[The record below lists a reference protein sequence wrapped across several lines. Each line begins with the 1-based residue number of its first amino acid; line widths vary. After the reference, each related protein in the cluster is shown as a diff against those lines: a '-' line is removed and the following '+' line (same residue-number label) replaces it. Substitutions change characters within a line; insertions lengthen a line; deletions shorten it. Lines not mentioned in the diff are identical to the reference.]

1 MKKCK
6 HCKTPFEPLRPLQVV
21 CSLYCA
27 VSIKMTKEVSKLR
40 KERLNDLQ
48 GKGYY
53 IKILQILVNKIVR
66 ELDKDK
72 PCISCGTTKA
82 KQWDAS
88 HFYPI
93 STHGSIRFNL
103 YNIYKS
109 CSYCNKELGGNLYEY
124 SKRLKEINRLEIIEE
139 HKAKYNG
146 IKFTIP
152 ELKEAITAAKSAL
165 KNLTDRETINKQLN
179 LYK

>member
-6 HCKTPFEPLRPLQVV
+6 HCKTPFEPLRPLQAV
-21 CSLYCA
+21 CGLGCA
-27 VSIKMTKEVSKLR
+27 VAIKKTKEVAKLK

-53 IKILQILVNKIVR
+53 IKILQMLVNKIVR
-66 ELDKDK
+66 ELDKNK
-72 PCISCGTTKA
+72 PCISCDKIEA
-82 KQWDAS
+82 KWDAG
-88 HFYPI
+88 HFYPV

-103 YNIYKS
+103 NNIYKQ
-109 CSYCNKELGGNLYEY
+109 CSRCNNELGGNLYEY
-124 SKRLKEINRLEIIEE
+124 SKRLKEINCLEIIEE

-152 ELKEAITAAKSAL
+152 ELKEAIEQAKKAL
-165 KNLTDRETINKQLN
+165 KNLTDRETINNQLN